1 MKPLPKGRSGR
12 VAGFTLIEVLVSL
25 AIFAL
30 AAVVLSAAYL
40 NVLSSYQAAAR
51 RQRGEEDWKLVRA
64 TVVAEPDRN
73 LVEQGGSLPLPDQR
87 RLRWSAT
94 IEPTAVADLF
104 AVTLQAELERATE
117 AEAWTRSERV
127 MLLRPAW
134 SDAGERAQLRAATKA
149 RLEESRPR
157 P

>member
-1 MKPLPKGRSGR
+1 MRPSPRNPLGRP
-12 VAGFTLIEVLVSL
+12 AGFTLIEVLVSL

-64 TVVAEPDRN
+64 AVVAEADRAV
-73 LVEQGGSLPLPDQR
+73 VEQGGFLPLPDQR
-87 RLRWSAT
+87 RLRWTAT
-94 IEPTAVADLF
+94 IEPTEVADLF
-104 AVTLQAELERATE
+104 AVTLEAELERATE

-134 SDAGERAQLRAATKA
+134 SDASERAQLRAATKA
-149 RLEESRPR
+149 RLEESRPQ